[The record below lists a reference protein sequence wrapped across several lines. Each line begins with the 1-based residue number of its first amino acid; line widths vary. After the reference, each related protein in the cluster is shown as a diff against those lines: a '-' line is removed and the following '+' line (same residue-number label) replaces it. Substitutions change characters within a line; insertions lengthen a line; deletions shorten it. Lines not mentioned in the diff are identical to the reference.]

1 MAQSTRAC
9 MGAHALMCSSS
20 CSPAT
25 ICVCAC
31 TMLQGRPVEQA
42 IKELNE
48 RYGGL
53 KVIESQLLQR
63 KARLLTKL
71 PEIQKARDMVVKLI
85 DAQGQEMTMDFEL
98 SPNVYSSAKVSD
110 VQTVNLWLGAGVM
123 VEYPLEEA
131 RELLETNLSTCKA
144 NLATVNSDVDFIKES
159 MTTTEVSIARVYNHD
174 VEQKRQQKE
183 AEAVAA

>member
-1 MAQSTRAC
+1 
-9 MGAHALMCSSS
+9 
-20 CSPAT
+20 
-25 ICVCAC
+25 
-31 TMLQGRPVEQA
+31 
-42 IKELNE
+42 
-48 RYGGL
+48 
-53 KVIESQLLQR
+53 
-63 KARLLTKL
+63 
-71 PEIQKARDMVVKLI
+71 MVVKLI

-98 SPNVYSSAKVSD
+98 SPNVYSSARVSD